1 MSAKGYMVRGKDMEG
16 LDVYPEKG
24 TGTIDVRLC
33 VTTAQESAALYTVA
47 DEAAGVAAEMMR
59 EFDVADVS
67 IYRVAED
74 GTETPLPTYE
84 EALAEISGADTVL
97 TLVGQ
102 PPDGRRLILR
112 ITDAMGAAGD
122 MLRGAHAEIARL
134 RTTERPEEKRL
145 REAVAAM
152 RRLLRE
158 PEREGIPGF
167 ADVCAALD
175 ALHRALWG
183 PSGRL
188 ADRDAKGA
196 D

>member
-1 MSAKGYMVRGKDMEG
+1 MIDDVKGYVVRGTWDTGPVVCHVPGGFWHDDRSPHVFQEIEFARSQRG
-16 LDVYPEKG
+16 LMLQQGCTDV
-24 TGTIDVRLC
+24 TI
-33 VTTAQESAALYTVA
+33 
-47 DEAAGVAAEMMR
+47 
-59 EFDVADVS
+59 F
-67 IYRVAED
+67 RVAED

>member
-1 MSAKGYMVRGKDMEG
+1 MSAKGYVVRGKRGSDGAEIAAWTHDG
-16 LDVYPEKG
+16 GIGSPV
-24 TGTIDVRLC
+24 
-33 VTTAQESAALYTVA
+33 SAARFRTSGQACGAA
-47 DEAAGVAAEMMR
+47 DALTYRGCT
-59 EFDVADVS
+59 DVTIFA
-67 IYRVAED
+67 VAED
-74 GTETPLPTYE
+74 GTETPLPSYE
-84 EALAEISGADTVL
+84 DALAEISGADTVL

>member
-1 MSAKGYMVRGKDMEG
+1 MSAKGYVVRGTWDTGPVVCHVPGGFWHDRSPHVFQEIEFARSQRG
-16 LDVYPEKG
+16 LMLQQGCTDV
-24 TGTIDVRLC
+24 TIL
-33 VTTAQESAALYTVA
+33 A
-47 DEAAGVAAEMMR
+47 
-59 EFDVADVS
+59 
-67 IYRVAED
+67 VAED
-74 GTETPLPTYE
+74 GTETPLPSYE

>member
-1 MSAKGYMVRGKDMEG
+1 MTKGYVVRYTNERGTFYVAAPKWLDDYTIGTARTDEG
-16 LDVYPEKG
+16 VLFDALPAAVAASRHPRK
-24 TGTIDVRLC
+24 
-33 VTTAQESAALYTVA
+33 VTTVTILA
-47 DEAAGVAAEMMR
+47 
-59 EFDVADVS
+59 
-67 IYRVAED
+67 VAED
-74 GTETPLPTYE
+74 GTETPLPSYE